1 MAANLVRSAVS
12 SGGFNRWFPR
22 ISGAVAVASLVVSL
36 VVLNI
41 GHAEPKQ
48 APLPDAAW
56 RVATKFILT
65 AATRKDP
72 QQAYALA
79 APSLRAE
86 VTTKEWRAGKLP
98 VVYSTVRQ
106 IRKTNWRNTNYA
118 HPRDALINVIIIPNN
133 GRAWNA
139 QVGLTKVGHGANA
152 HWLVNY
158 FQPLTSR
165 FKFTVGP

>member
-56 RVATKFILT
+56 RVATKFILSGV
-65 AATRKDP
+65 TRKDP

-79 APSLRAE
+79 DPSLRAE
-86 VTTKEWRAGKLP
+86 VTTKKWRAGKLP
-98 VVYSTVRQ
+98 VVYSTVGQ
-106 IRKTNWRNTNYA
+106 IRKTNWYV
-118 HPRDALINVIIIPNN
+118 HPRDALINVIIVPKN
-133 GRAWNA
+133 GMAWNA
-139 QVGLTKVGHGANA
+139 QVGLTKVGHGASA
-152 HWLVNY
+152 HWLVDS
-158 FQPLTSR
+158 FQPLTGRQSPTPASR
-165 FKFTVGP
+165 